1 LLWPIPNQRKENM
14 IKGVKR
20 TQKEAPPIRGLVTIR
35 DVVRI
40 IKVLP
45 ILMLEDDMMLED
57 GDYTL

>member
-20 TQKEAPPIRGLVTIR
+20 TQKEAPPNRGL
-35 DVVRI
+35 VRI

>member
-1 LLWPIPNQRKENM
+1 M